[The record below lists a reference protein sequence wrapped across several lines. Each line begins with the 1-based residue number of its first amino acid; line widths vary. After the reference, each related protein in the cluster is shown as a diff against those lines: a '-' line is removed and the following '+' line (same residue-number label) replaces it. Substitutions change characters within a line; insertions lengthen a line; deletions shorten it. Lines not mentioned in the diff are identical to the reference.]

1 MMISGKSATLFG
13 PWSGIVFF
21 LFVWFAWL
29 TCESTFK
36 AKTRTM
42 IVKTRSEER
51 SIAALL
57 GEQASIIGGLT
68 NLNQKFIL
76 DTLFTSNQ
84 NPFQLNTNA
93 AGAMVDIWQTPY
105 KFELFGQTNFVVRSA
120 GKDKKFGTEDDIIF
134 NSLSNDFVKP

>member
-13 PWSGIVFF
+13 PWFGIVLFI
-21 LFVWFAWL
+21 FVWFAWL
-29 TCESTFK
+29 TRESTFK

-57 GEQASIIGGLT
+57 GEPASIIGGLR
-68 NLNQKFIL
+68 NLNQKFML